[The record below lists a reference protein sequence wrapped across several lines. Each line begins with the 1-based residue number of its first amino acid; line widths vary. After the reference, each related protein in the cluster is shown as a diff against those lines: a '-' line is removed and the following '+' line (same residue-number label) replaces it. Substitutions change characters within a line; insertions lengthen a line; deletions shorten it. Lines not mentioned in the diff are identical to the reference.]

1 MNIAK
6 APGVCGTNPAR
17 RSTVMLYSFASS
29 PFCKQPVT
37 VFVSLAF
44 SDFYDF
50 SCAVAT
56 RTKAINGTSNAVDT
70 KRIIFIFP
78 LCRTADSP
86 QRRYSGRKAVGP
98 NGLSGGN
105 PGNHVNL

>member
-1 MNIAK
+1 MNIAN

-17 RSTVMLYSFASS
+17 RSSVMLYSFASS

-44 SDFYDF
+44 SDFCDF

-56 RTKAINGTSNAVDT
+56 RTKVI
-70 KRIIFIFP
+70 
-78 LCRTADSP
+78 
-86 QRRYSGRKAVGP
+86 
-98 NGLSGGN
+98 
-105 PGNHVNL
+105 